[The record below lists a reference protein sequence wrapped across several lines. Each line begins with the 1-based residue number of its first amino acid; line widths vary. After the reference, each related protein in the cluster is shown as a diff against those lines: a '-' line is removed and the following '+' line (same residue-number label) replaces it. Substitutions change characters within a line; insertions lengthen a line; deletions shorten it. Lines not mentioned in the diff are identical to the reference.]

1 MKCIKCDK
9 CGRVIPAPDECGC
22 AWFSI
27 RDSEGLPADDRDL
40 CSECTLKFLKWLE
53 SKNE

>member
-9 CGRVIPAPDECGC
+9 CGRVIPEPDGYGC
-22 AWFSI
+22 AWFAI
-27 RDSEGLPADDRDL
+27 RDFEGMPANDRDL
-40 CSECTLKFLKWLE
+40 CAECTRKFLKWLE